1 MVERSQKEVWRLTPW
16 LMIALILGNFVLMAW
31 DAKTGSQQRVIRVWA
46 QAAADFVQSPVS
58 TVSSAVTNYFQ
69 SFRNLSGAASENEQL
84 KQRVQEL
91 EVELQSRQSLV
102 TENERLKSK
111 RGSEIIDSGDPKTGR
126 KNNTIPY
133 VRCPRDGNPMVRM
146 VDPAQP
152 HLWYETCSTCGG
164 AYFDAGEFRDYKNLT
179 VLDFI
184 RDLFAKPRA

>member
-1 MVERSQKEVWRLTPW
+1 VNCPKCKAAMEVVAFED
-16 LMIALILGNFVLMAW
+16 I
-31 DAKTGSQQRVIRVWA
+31 
-46 QAAADFVQSPVS
+46 
-58 TVSSAVTNYFQ
+58 
-69 SFRNLSGAASENEQL
+69 
-84 KQRVQEL
+84 
-91 EVELQSRQSLV
+91 EVDRCTACKGLWFDSR
-102 TENERLKSK
+102 ENERLKSK

>member
-1 MVERSQKEVWRLTPW
+1 MWRRARGNGRRGQRFWGGPRRPW
-16 LMIALILGNFVLMAW
+16 VH
-31 DAKTGSQQRVIRVWA
+31 R
-46 QAAADFVQSPVS
+46 
-58 TVSSAVTNYFQ
+58 
-69 SFRNLSGAASENEQL
+69 GATRAP
-84 KQRVQEL
+84 KRI
-91 EVELQSRQSLV
+91 SLV
-102 TENERLKSK
+102 RAERKTTVNCPKCKAAMEIVVFEDIEVDRCTACKGLWFDSRENERLKSM

-133 VRCPRDGNPMVRM
+133 VRCPRDGNPLIRM

-184 RDLFAKPRA
+184 KDLFAKPRA